1 MILHIS
7 ETLNV
12 SHCLGDA
19 LPEYLWITFR
29 PHVSGPAKLHACRL
43 HQQCSISVV
52 HLLCLLD
59 PLAFGVTQPSQPL
72 TVFSGES
79 GSTSSKAPL
88 TLSPSTEI
96 MRS

>member
-29 PHVSGPAKLHACRL
+29 PHVSGPPAKLHA
-43 HQQCSISVV
+43 
-52 HLLCLLD
+52 HLKLVD
-59 PLAFGVTQPSQPL
+59 Y
-72 TVFSGES
+72 
-79 GSTSSKAPL
+79 TSSAV
-88 TLSPSTEI
+88 SQSCI
-96 MRS
+96 FCVY